1 MQGGLPEA
9 GKEAGGRRAKSLRGP
24 GSSRKGTGSPMDT
37 ALIVICLAAAVSLA
51 AAPPGAAAQ
60 EPLEKVCGDL
70 KFPEGPAWD
79 GRGTL
84 YFSNC
89 AADTISRLGPDGDF
103 TYEWM
108 KGSESPEKSPF
119 RKTNGITVFRDG
131 SLFICDYGLNAIV
144 RLDPRTKKGEV
155 YADGCDGEPFR
166 GPNDL
171 AFDPAGNLYFT
182 DPVGS
187 GRDNPVG
194 CVYRVEAG
202 TRKVTRVAGGLA
214 FPNGLAFSADGSFLY
229 VCESHQNRVVRFP
242 VGRDGSLGQMEPFAD
257 LSPCGPGEPDGMAVD
272 SSGRLWVTHFGAHCV
287 LIIGTDGK
295 IVRRVEVP
303 HTEANGYGPTN
314 IEFAGDDLKT
324 VYITDPG
331 SAALFRM
338 RSDVPGLPLFCS
350 PMDRPGR

>member
-1 MQGGLPEA
+1 MEN
-9 GKEAGGRRAKSLRGP
+9 
-24 GSSRKGTGSPMDT
+24 
-37 ALIVICLAAAVSLA
+37 ALFVVCL
-51 AAPPGAAAQ
+51 GAAMCLLTVSSGAAQ
-60 EPLEKVCGDL
+60 QGSLEKVCGDL

-79 GRGTL
+79 GKGTL

-89 AADTISRLGPDGDF
+89 SVDTISRLGPDGAF
-103 TYEWM
+103 TFEWM

-119 RKTNGITVFRDG
+119 RKTNGITVHRDG

-144 RLDPRTKKGEV
+144 RVDPQTKKGEV
-155 YADGCDGEPFR
+155 YADRCDGEPFK

-202 TRKVTRVAGGLA
+202 TRKVTRVATGMA
-214 FPNGLAFSADGSFLY
+214 FPNGLAFTADGGYLY
-229 VCESHQNRVVRFP
+229 VCESQQNRIVRFP
-242 VGRDGSLGQMEPFAD
+242 VKRDGSLGKMEPFAD
-257 LSPCGPGEPDGMAVD
+257 LSPNGPGEPDGMAVD
-272 SSGRLWVTHFGAHCV
+272 SLGRLWVTHFGAHSV
-287 LIIGTDGK
+287 LIIEPDGR
-295 IVRRVEVP
+295 IVHRIEVP
-303 HTEANGYGPTN
+303 HTEGNGYGPTN
-314 IEFAGDDLKT
+314 IEFAGPDLRT

-338 RSDVPGLPLFCS
+338 RSEVPGLPLFCS
-350 PMDRPGR
+350 PMDRRGTQ